1 MAEKKTIAVFRRIDI
16 YYHEDEIGDIAY
28 WLMNEFDVPPEY
40 EAADLKNEL
49 LLAKDLWFNW
59 LPEYYFTMLEDDDE
73 MEDE

>member
-1 MAEKKTIAVFRRIDI
+1 MAENKTIAVFRRIDI

-28 WLMNEFDVPPEY
+28 WLMNDFDVPLEY

-49 LLAKDLWFNW
+49 LLANNLWFNW
-59 LPEYYFTMLEDDDE
+59 LPEYYFTMLEDDEE